1 MCTGVITGARCLA
14 IKECW
19 LLWSVRCWP
28 HPRVLRIR
36 RNRSPHPRPHPPR
49 RARIPNSWIPQLVL
63 ATTGIWADVVKN
75 IACDDMGEVQVEAI
89 IPVGGDAHGFEPSL
103 ADRERMESADLL
115 VANGLWLEEGLE
127 DTIEAVESSGV
138 HVFRVGDHIIT
149 IEFVFEGAHDDH
161 DEEGAHDDHDDED
174 AHDDHDDEEGGHD
187 DHDDEDAH
195 DDHDDEEGA
204 HDDHDDEDAHDDHD
218 DEEGGHDDHDDEEGH
233 DDHHDHAGGPDPHVW
248 FDPIRVSAALPTLA
262 DLLVDEVGLTEA
274 AVEACLAD
282 YQVELEELDAE
293 VSETLAVVPEDA
305 RKLVTNHD
313 TFGYFAD
320 RYGFEVVATIIPS
333 MSTLAETNPAR
344 LEELAES
351 IEALGMKAIFAE
363 SVHSTDDADALAAR
377 VGDVEVVSLFTG
389 SLGPEGSGAETYTG
403 YMRTNAKRI
412 AEALG

>member
-1 MCTGVITGARCLA
+1 MITM
-14 IKECW
+14 
-19 LLWSVRCWP
+19 
-28 HPRVLRIR
+28 R
-36 RNRSPHPRPHPPR
+36 REAH
-49 RARIPNSWIPQLVL
+49 
-63 ATTGIWADVVKN
+63 
-75 IACDDMGEVQVEAI
+75 DDHDEEEAH
-89 IPVGGDAHGFEPSL
+89 DDH
-103 ADRERMESADLL
+103 DD
-115 VANGLWLEEGLE
+115 EEE
-127 DTIEAVESSGV
+127 
-138 HVFRVGDHIIT
+138 
-149 IEFVFEGAHDDH
+149 AHDDH
-161 DEEGAHDDHDDED
+161 DEEGAHDDHDDEEE
-174 AHDDHDDEEGGHD
+174 AHDDH
-187 DHDDEDAH
+187 
-195 DDHDDEEGA
+195 DEEGA
-204 HDDHDDEDAHDDHD
+204 HDDHHDEEEAHDDHD
-218 DEEGGHDDHDDEEGH
+218 EEGAHDDDHDDEGGH
-233 DDHHDHAGGPDPHVW
+233 DHHDHAGGPDPHVW

-274 AVEACLAD
+274 DVEACLAD

-293 VSETLAVVPEDA
+293 VAETLAVVPEDA